1 MDYHIELKLACHVDY
16 FVDEYFLGYHITLNL
31 TVILILRHL
40 QASTCQ
46 FCCLK
51 SFKKLSKG
59 GGGVKSLKKGGD
71 IDKSGDFR
79 GGVKKGGLNYGL
91 FKIFA
96 NGNEFVYLLLR
107 KH

>member
-1 MDYHIELKLACHVDY
+1 LDYNIELKLACHVDS
-16 FVDEYFLGYHITLNL
+16 FVDEYFFGYYITLNL
-31 TVILILRHL
+31 TIILILQHL

-46 FCCLK
+46 FCSLK

-59 GGGVKSLKKGGD
+59 GGGKSLKGG
-71 IDKSGDFR
+71 ILG